1 MSTQVLATSSL
12 GGRLAFTLAASLA
25 LTLWV
30 QEASAQELRVTAA
43 NSSDDAVYDVLF
55 AGSGGSIS
63 TLNTDQKQRDG
74 IRSLVFV
81 PNESTGQI
89 DLIAADTEAGEI
101 VRYAGAKGAAK
112 VIFSSKYGKGPACPE
127 GLSVD
132 AAGNLFVVS
141 SSGHSKSAEVWVLPR
156 DPALPAGAGFKS
168 PLLLDRSFGG
178 ISVKRLEETLVASA
192 TLGAVSAGDLL
203 VLSSDPAKLFA
214 YSADR
219 IQQVISGGA
228 TVSPS
233 RILLTPSQFGSNAA
247 GSGMDFWRAD
257 NTLLV
262 TTTAGRIL
270 RFSFADETVA
280 SLPDFATGLGQG
292 TFKIRSGVEGG
303 IPFAVVTDTKGG
315 KILKFGAPPESIA
328 ALSTLGQTSG
338 HHHPP
343 PPPRV
348 NPPISVVSRGVDQ
361 PKALAASNL
370 ANVAAGTCLQSAGGC
385 DLLGNVI
392 KHEVTGVSSLS
403 GFVIEDTCI
412 VPVDPRITEYG
423 SCTGHNLP
431 VAQVCAGYGDTVIPD
446 TMCGGSGASG
456 KGFALVR
463 SKSNALSAR
472 KGAFVL
478 NEVFPETIVPGD
490 ANPPCPRSLLGW
502 APLAGEGTIVEGNQM
517 LELTATCGSSGGG
530 SKGLSLWGIGLVL
543 NEAALPGKNSK
554 YAMVKFAETK
564 FDALEETVK
573 RATIAP
579 KFSKKLCECIG
590 ESRHELRYGKYGYAA
605 DKLVKC
611 DALVA
616 ANEASFTA
624 SADDPNP
631 SGDIR
636 ARFANIYLTL
646 KTRVLGYPPP
656 HQWPPP

>member
-1 MSTQVLATSSL
+1 M
-12 GGRLAFTLAASLA
+12 
-25 LTLWV
+25 WV
-30 QEASAQELRVTAA
+30 ADVSAQELRVTAA
-43 NSSDDAVYDVLF
+43 NSSDDAVYDVFF
-55 AGSGGSIS
+55 AGSGGSVS
-63 TLNTDQKQRDG
+63 KLNTDQKQRDS
-74 IRSLVFV
+74 IRSIVFV
-81 PNESTGQI
+81 PNESSGQI

-112 VIFSSKYGKGPACPE
+112 VIFSAKYGKGPACPE

-141 SSGHSKSAEVWVLPR
+141 SSSHYSKSAEVWVLPR

-168 PLLLDRSFGG
+168 PLLIDRSFGG
-178 ISVKRLEETLVASA
+178 ISVRSLEETLVAPA
-192 TLGAVSAGDLL
+192 TIGLVNAGDLL
-203 VLSSDPAKLFA
+203 VLSSNPAKLFS

-219 IQQVISGGA
+219 IQQVISGGG

-233 RILLTPSQFGSNAA
+233 RILLGPSQFGGNLV
-247 GSGMDFWRAD
+247 GTGMDFWRAD

-270 RFSFADETVA
+270 RFSFAEDAATR
-280 SLPDFATGLGQG
+280 LPDFATGLGQG
-292 TFKIRSGVEGG
+292 TFKIRNGVEGG

-315 KILKFGAPPESIA
+315 KILKFGAPPGDSA
-328 ALSTLGQTSG
+328 ASSFGADKG
-338 HHHPP
+338 HHPP
-343 PPPRV
+343 PPEPRF
-348 NPPISVVSRGVDQ
+348 NPPLAVVSRGVDL

-392 KHEVTGVSSLS
+392 KHEVTGVSSLN

-412 VPVDPRITEYG
+412 VPVDPRITEFG
-423 SCTGHNLP
+423 SCTGHQLP

-463 SKSNALSAR
+463 SKSDSLSAR

-490 ANPPCPRSLLGW
+490 ENPPCPKSLVGW

-517 LELTATCGSSGGG
+517 LELTATCGSSGAG

-543 NEAALPGKNSK
+543 NEAALPGKSGK
-554 YAMVKFAETK
+554 YAMVKFAGTK

-573 RATIAP
+573 RAVIAP
-579 KFSKKLCECIG
+579 KFDTTLCACIG
-590 ESRHELRYGKYGYAA
+590 ASRLLFAFGKFGYAA
-605 DKLVKC
+605 DTLVKC

-616 ANEASFTA
+616 ANEASFAAT
-624 SADDPNP
+624 ADDPNP

-636 ARFANIYLTL
+636 ARFANLYLTL
-646 KTRVLGYPPP
+646 RTRILGYPPL
-656 HQWPPP
+656 HQWPPE